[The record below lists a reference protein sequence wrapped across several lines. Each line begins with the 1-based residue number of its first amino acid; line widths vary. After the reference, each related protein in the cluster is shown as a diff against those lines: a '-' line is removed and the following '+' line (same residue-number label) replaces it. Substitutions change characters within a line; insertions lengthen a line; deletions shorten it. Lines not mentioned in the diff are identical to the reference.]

1 MSMSKFAL
9 PKLILMLLL
18 IALSSRADLS
28 VKSFRLLEI
37 DLDART
43 NYPLKD
49 QNGEIA
55 AIIKVV
61 TNQKGFTFDGG
72 MTGIVKTIEKPSE
85 IWVYVP
91 WGLKRLS
98 IFHPH
103 FGQLRD
109 YFIPTTIE
117 KACVYELV
125 LLSGKVETT
134 VVEEIVSQ
142 WLVINPY
149 PENAAIYVDDEFKQT
164 GVFTAKYKPGK
175 YSYRVEA
182 PLYHSEA
189 GWLDVADSKVSI
201 DVTLKPAFGYI
212 AVNTL
217 PESGAKVIIA
227 GKVLPQLTPT
237 KSEPLAS
244 GEYSVQVLREM
255 YEPVTKKFLVVDGQ
269 TAVADFKMQP
279 NFASLTITA
288 PENAEIFLNNLQK
301 AIGTWKGRISPGVYT
316 IEARLDK
323 HRSAKQDVEL
333 FSGDNKLITLKPT
346 PIYGS
351 VDVISNPVGA
361 AISINGKEYGTTPN
375 TIDKLL
381 IGDYTIVLKMKDYSP
396 IARIVKIEQGQT
408 AIVNESLSEINKQSS
423 ADEQLISDNTP
434 NNESTVANAENP
446 DITITKTK
454 SSFFFGLG
462 ITLPLLSFNGGEQ
475 VWDDVR
481 YSFLVGYVNRFGPY
495 IKVVTKLSDMEA
507 TYNTQRF
514 LTDFPSSRFMTEPN
528 TEDYRFNKYYNFTGG
543 LMMNVSPVLLYAGI
557 GKGKFSQ
564 IHQVNIFETTNSNNQ
579 VGTVNIEQF
588 DQQGLSV
595 EAGVLFRRNI
605 LGYNLNWTMIN
616 FKIHQIGIEVS
627 LVF

>member
-9 PKLILMLLL
+9 PKLILMMLL

-103 FGQLRD
+103 LGQLRD

-189 GWLDVADSKVSI
+189 GLLDVADSKVSI

-323 HRSAKQDVEL
+323 HRSAKQDVEIY
-333 FSGDNKLITLKPT
+333 SGDNKSITLKPT

-396 IARIVKIEQGQT
+396 ITRIVKIEQGQT
-408 AIVNESLSEINKQSS
+408 AVVNGSFSEISKQSS

-434 NNESTVANAENP
+434 NNESTVANAENS
-446 DITITKTK
+446 DITITETK
-454 SSFFFGLG
+454 SSFLFGLG
-462 ITLPLLSFNGGEQ
+462 ITFPLLSFNGGEQ
-475 VWDDVR
+475 VWDNVR
-481 YSFLVGYVNRFGPY
+481 YSFFVGYVNRFGPY
-495 IKVVTKLSDMEA
+495 VKVVTKLSDMEA

-514 LTDFPSSRFMTEPN
+514 LTDFPSSRFVTEPN

-564 IHQVNIFETTNSNNQ
+564 IHQVNIFDTTNSNNQ

-616 FKIHQIGIEVS
+616 SKIHQIGLEVS